1 MGTGIVSIILITIP
15 HQASWLYYLSI
26 IFFILNTI
34 LFFSAFAVS
43 VLRYTLYP
51 EIWGVMIRDPTNS
64 LFLGTIPMGF
74 ATLVNM
80 WIYVCVPAWGSWA
93 ATVAWILWMIDAIVA
108 AGVTL
113 SMPVL
118 LYVCLPLILSVIQ
131 YCRQSVLFGFSCSIL
146 ITATMVLDND

>member
-1 MGTGIVSIILITIP
+1 MGTGVVSILLITIP
-15 HQASWLYYLSI
+15 YQARWLYYFSI
-26 IFFILNTI
+26 VFFALNTV
-34 LFFSAFAVS
+34 LFSSAFTIS

-80 WIYVCVPAWGSWA
+80 WIHICVPAWGSWA
-93 ATVAWILWMIDAIVA
+93 ATLAWTLWMIDAVVS

-113 SMPVL
+113 SMSVL
-118 LYVCLPLILSVIQ
+118 LYVLPSFVLPVPLIIS
-131 YCRQSVLFGFSCSIL
+131 RSR
-146 ITATMVLDND
+146 

>member
-1 MGTGIVSIILITIP
+1 MGTGIVGILLITIP
-15 HQASWLYYLSI
+15 YHARWLYYLSI
-26 IFFILNTI
+26 FFFGLNTI
-34 LFFSAFAVS
+34 LLFSAFTIS

-64 LFLGTIPMGF
+64 LFLGTVPMGF

-93 ATVAWILWMIDAIVA
+93 AMVAWVGWMIDAILS

-113 SMPVL
+113 SMSVL
-118 LYVCLPLILSVIQ
+118 LYVLLFSASSPASEHQDDITGSLA
-131 YCRQSVLFGFSCSIL
+131 SVLPSCNGAL
-146 ITATMVLDND
+146 RQ